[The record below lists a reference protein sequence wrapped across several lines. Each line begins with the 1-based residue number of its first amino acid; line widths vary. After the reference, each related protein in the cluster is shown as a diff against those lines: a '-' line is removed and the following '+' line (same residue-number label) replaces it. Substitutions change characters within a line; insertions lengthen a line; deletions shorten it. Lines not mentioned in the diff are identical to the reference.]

1 MRGLLVAAV
10 CAGCISSI
18 LDQDPQAVPQGGKV
32 QAGLSGGALRITPA
46 VAHQKGEPMVVEGAS
61 TELTF
66 SLTAADSLGGTALA
80 DLKEA
85 GDQTQLNIRKG
96 GRNRLEIHLDGGG
109 CVAVTGFVSLSLD
122 GNTRLAGSF
131 DADGTVTG
139 SGGGTTPCHM
149 SGTLAEI
156 PLDR

>member
-1 MRGLLVAAV
+1 MRSFVLAAL
-10 CAGCISSI
+10 CAGCFSSI

-32 QAGLSGGALRITPA
+32 QAGLSGGVLRITPA

-66 SLTAADSLGGTALA
+66 SLTAADTLGGTALA
-80 DLKEA
+80 DLKNA
-85 GDQTQLNIRKG
+85 GDQTQLNLRKG
-96 GRNRLEIHLDGGG
+96 GRNHLEIHLDGGG
-109 CVAVTGFVSLSLD
+109 CVAVTGLVSLSLD
-122 GNTRLAGSF
+122 SNTRLAGSF
-131 DADGTVTG
+131 DADGTL
-139 SGGGTTPCHM
+139 SGGTTPCHM